1 MILAKVV
8 GTVVSSQKAQKM
20 EGIKFLLLEKIDPIT
35 LKGKNDFVVSMDS
48 VGAGV
53 GEIVFYVSG
62 SSARYTNVTE
72 GKPTDSAI
80 IAIVDYIEKDN
91 VHIYQ
96 KNKTKDLK

>member
-8 GTVVSSQKAQKM
+8 GTVVSSHKAPKI
-20 EGIKFLLLEKIDPIT
+20 EGVRLLLLEKIDPVSM
-35 LKGKNDFVVSMDS
+35 KGKNDFVVSMDS

-62 SSARYTNVTE
+62 SSARFTSVTE

-80 IAIVDYIEKDN
+80 IAIVDNIEKDG
-91 VHIYQ
+91 VFTYQ
-96 KNKTKDLK
+96 KNK